1 MDSDALS
8 DASRMTKGG
17 TSMVMSVAQERQEL
31 MANVLAA
38 TAITRLMRHIYRA
51 IKRAAEGPA
60 KYYAKGEWQEC
71 DPTKWPDDMH
81 LIVNVG
87 TSNKQMEQMNLLG
100 IGAAQEKI
108 GLAQGGFNGPVVKM
122 EHIANTGR
130 KLAEAS
136 GFRATTQFF
145 ASEKDVQQAEAMPK
159 ETPPSPEMLKVQ
171 ADAAAAQAKLQAD
184 SQIAQQRLAFETQQ
198 KQQSAAIDLQI
209 RREQAQL
216 DMQLA
221 REAAAQQLQLK
232 REEAV
237 LNAQLKREELAQ
249 EAALGAL
256 EIKTNAEVQG
266 AAQQREQEV

>member
-1 MDSDALS
+1 
-8 DASRMTKGG
+8 MTKGG

-60 KYYAKGEWQEC
+60 KYYAKGEWQQC

-81 LIVNVG
+81 LIVSVG

-100 IGAAQEKI
+100 IGAAQEK
-108 GLAQGGFNGPVVKM
+108 LWAAQGGPGAMKM
-122 EHIANTGR
+122 EHLFNTGR

-145 ASEKDVQQAEAMPK
+145 PSEKDVAMEAATPK
-159 ETPPSPEMLKVQ
+159 EPPPSPEMLKVQ
-171 ADAAAAQAKLQAD
+171 ADAAAAQAKLQAE
-184 SQIAQQRLAFETQQ
+184 SALAQQRLTFETQQ
-198 KQQSAAIDLQI
+198 KQQQAAI
-209 RREQAQL
+209 

-221 REAAAQQLQLK
+221 RERAAQELQIAREKAALDMQIAREKAALDAQLK
-232 REEAV
+232 ARELEQEAV
-237 LNAQLKREELAQ
+237 L
-249 EAALGAL
+249 GAM
-256 EIKTNAEVQG
+256 EIKANAEVQG
-266 AAQQREQEV
+266 AAQQREKEVS